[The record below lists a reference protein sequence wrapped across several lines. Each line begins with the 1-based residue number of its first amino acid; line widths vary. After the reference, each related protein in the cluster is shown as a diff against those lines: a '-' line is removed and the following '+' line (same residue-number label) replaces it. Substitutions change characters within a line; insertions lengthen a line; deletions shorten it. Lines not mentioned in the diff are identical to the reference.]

1 MRLSAVDVR
10 DLAVFRAIVEHGGFA
25 GAQLAL
31 SMSQSTIS
39 FHLKALEERLGFS
52 LCRRG
57 RRGFGLT
64 ARGASVYEQSQ
75 ALATALSTF
84 ESGLGELR
92 DRAVGTLRVGIV
104 DTTLTDEELGMAN
117 VINRFV
123 DKASQVDLRI
133 TIASPEQL
141 VSEMARGSLDLA
153 ISPRIEPLP
162 GYRQID
168 FHQEIHSLYC
178 SRRHPLFG
186 RHAVTKADAEIH
198 PFVVRPYAN
207 KSELRHFPNVEVHAH
222 ASNMEAQAMHVL
234 SGRLLGYLPDH
245 AARIWGAGGRLRAL
259 LAPETQLCSQFAI
272 ISPGQQEL
280 SLPQRLFMDEL
291 LYRAGH
297 ATPATTAKPKPAANR
312 RSR

>member
-1 MRLSAVDVR
+1 MRLSAVDIR
-10 DLAVFRAIVEHGGFA
+10 GLAVFRAIVEHGGFA

-57 RRGFGLT
+57 RRGFELT
-64 ARGASVYEQSQ
+64 ARGAAVYEQSQ
-75 ALATALSTF
+75 ALATTLGTF
-84 ESGLGELR
+84 ESRLGELR
-92 DRAVGTLRVGIV
+92 DRAIGALRVGIV
-104 DTTLTDEELGMAN
+104 DTTLTDEELGMAD

-123 DKASQVDLRI
+123 NKASEVDLRI

-141 VSEMARGSLDLA
+141 ISEMAKGGLDLA

-162 GYRQID
+162 GYRQVN

-178 SRRHPLFG
+178 SRRHPLFD
-186 RHAVTKADAEIH
+186 RRAITKTDAEAY

-207 KSELRHFPNVEVHAH
+207 RSELRHFPNVEVRAH

-234 SGRLLGYLPDH
+234 SGRMLGYLPDH

-259 LAPETQLCSQFAI
+259 LVSETQLCSQFAI
-272 ISPGQQEL
+272 VSSGQQEP
-280 SLPQRLFMDEL
+280 SLPHRLFVDEL
-291 LYRAGH
+291 LRRARSA
-297 ATPATTAKPKPAANR
+297 ATATTAKPKPPANKR
-312 RSR
+312 RR